1 MIREI
6 RTDCLEIITR
16 HIIHPLA
23 LSIASSRRPSTTTT
37 EQIVE
42 LVSSSTVVEAI
53 NRHSLHSNKSS
64 VKTTK
69 VKSPRKAAFESPV
82 PAGEVEKEDNG
93 ESSRSRLVRRRPGAS
108 TKPEDAGPPSPKR
121 TARTKS
127 PAPVIART
135 ETHVSRSVTHDDAED
150 ESMPPEEQE
159 DHKHRSSTPE
169 PSSPSPG
176 TPRKQKLNPSPED
189 DEEMDEDKS
198 PTPTAP
204 IPSQKTQQEKDEE
217 EEEDLAKK
225 REEMKRK
232 MGAGGGG
239 RLVRRRF
246 G

>member
-23 LSIASSRRPSTTTT
+23 LSIASSRRPATTTN

-42 LVSSSTVVEAI
+42 LVSSSTVLEAI
-53 NRHSLHSNKSS
+53 NRHSSHAKQAAS
-64 VKTTK
+64 TTIK
-69 VKSPRKAAFESPV
+69 AKSPRRAAARSPV
-82 PAGEVEKEDNG
+82 LASEVEEKGEGG
-93 ESSRSRLVRRRPGAS
+93 ESNKSRLVRRRPGATTES
-108 TKPEDAGPPSPKR
+108 ENAGPSSPRR
-121 TARTKS
+121 TTRTKS
-127 PAPVIART
+127 PSPIKRT
-135 ETHVSRSVTHDDAED
+135 ETHVSRSVAHEDAED
-150 ESMPPEEQE
+150 ESMPPEEE
-159 DHKHRSSTPE
+159 EEHRSSTPA
-169 PSSPSPG
+169 PAAPSPPRSRKKKA
-176 TPRKQKLNPSPED
+176 TPPPAE
-189 DEEMDEDKS
+189 DEEMGDEKS
-198 PTPTAP
+198 PTPPAP

-217 EEEDLAKK
+217 EEEDLARK